1 MNSKKAINKKKPS
14 LKKLILLSLLISFFI
29 LYLVAVCLWGIYGY
43 DTSVSFFISLL
54 KANQVSLAGLNDS
67 LLSYPVVRGAT
78 DTLNTLISN
87 ESITAQTQNIV
98 NVGANGLKQGLS
110 GFLSEDVISD
120 AFDAAQGFLN
130 QAYGFLLK
138 AGWLFVLVLKIFL
151 IKTCLLIAA
160 IPLFALLGVVGLIDG
175 LSQREIRRAELG
187 RESSYLFHMLNKW
200 IAKIIGIGLCIW
212 VCLPM
217 TVNPQ
222 WFFVPLGLMF
232 AVMLS
237 LSASKFKKYL

>member
-1 MNSKKAINKKKPS
+1 MSTKKAINKKKPG
-14 LKKLILLSLLISFFI
+14 LIKLMLLSLIISFFI
-29 LYLVAVCLWGIYGY
+29 LYLIAATLWAIYGY
-43 DTSVSFFISLL
+43 DTSLSFFISLL
-54 KANQVSLAGLNDS
+54 KSNQVSLNGLNNT
-67 LLSYPVVRGAT
+67 LLSYPVISSAT
-78 DTLNTLISN
+78 DKLNTLISN
-87 ESITAQTQNIV
+87 ENITAQTQNLV

-120 AFDAAQGFLN
+120 AFDAGQGFLN

-151 IKTCLLIAA
+151 IKTFLLIAA
-160 IPLFALLGVVGLIDG
+160 IPLFALLGIVGLIDG

-200 IAKIIGIGLCIW
+200 IAKIIGLGLCIW

>member
-1 MNSKKAINKKKPS
+1 MTTKKAINKKKGG
-14 LKKLILLSLLISFFI
+14 LTRLMVLSLVISFFI
-29 LYLVAVCLWGIYGY
+29 LYLVAVSLWGIYGY
-43 DTSVSFFISLL
+43 DTSLSFFISLL
-54 KANQVSLAGLNDS
+54 KSNQVSLNGLNDT
-67 LLSYPVVRGAT
+67 LLSYPVVRSAT
-78 DTLNTLISN
+78 DKLNTFLSN
-87 ESITAQTQNIV
+87 ESITAQTQNILD
-98 NVGANGLKQGLS
+98 ASTNGLKQGLS

-120 AFDAAQGFLN
+120 AFDAGQGFLN
-130 QAYGFLLK
+130 QSYVFLLK

-200 IAKIIGIGLCIW
+200 IAKIIGLGLCIW
-212 VCLPM
+212 VCLPL

-222 WFFVPLGLMF
+222 WFFVPEGLMF